1 MQVPA
6 LQLLTLQAPGGPA
19 GAIPGGFSELLAAL
33 GLGSAAATAPVAG
46 PAPAVKALPGQ
57 ARPAAAAKSPPE
69 DAAPAPGD
77 LPAAAGGSMPLMAIP
92 TAVPTAGPDATTPPT
107 TAVAAPAPAG
117 KAAASLPS
125 PGTPVAR
132 VPAPQAQVTAAAPL
146 AEAGE
151 AVAEGGA
158 ETAGALA
165 ASDALAV
172 ADIEPAPKRE
182 AAMAAPVETGI
193 ASAGT
198 AAPQPATGQPPV
210 AGGQARRSRPV
221 DRMAVEGSLD
231 IRPAQA
237 GGAAAAPPKVERTLA
252 AKTPAM
258 AAAEAPDMPADSLAP
273 VPAVGRA
280 ADAALP
286 APAADQAPAAAHP
299 ADTPAP
305 AAMPSPASY
314 VVTPP
319 AAQVAVHLS
328 RQLSGGETLVVS
340 LSPEELGEV
349 EIEIE
354 LDDKGHARAH
364 IAAELPSTL
373 ELIQRDA
380 SVLEQ
385 ALESAGLEL
394 APEALTFDLRREG
407 QASQQRRDTP
417 RGSWTATGR
426 SADPEPIPLPTA
438 RASRLL
444 DLRV

>member
-6 LQLLTLQAPGGPA
+6 LQLPTLRAPGQAPGGSA
-19 GAIPGGFSELLAAL
+19 AAIPGGFSELLAAL
-33 GLGSAAATAPVAG
+33 GLGSAAVTVPVAG
-46 PAPAVKALPGQ
+46 PAPAAKASPGQ

-69 DAAPAPGD
+69 DDAPAPGD
-77 LPAAAGGSMPLMAIP
+77 LPAAAGSCMSPVAIP
-92 TAVPTAGPDATTPPT
+92 AAVPMAGTDATASPV
-107 TAVAAPAPAG
+107 TAATAPAPAG
-117 KAAASLPS
+117 KVEASLSS
-125 PGTPVAR
+125 PGTPVAQ
-132 VPAPQAQVTAAAPL
+132 VPTPRAQVTAAAPL

-151 AVAEGGA
+151 AAAEGDA
-158 ETAGALA
+158 KAAGA
-165 ASDALAV
+165 SAV
-172 ADIEPAPKRE
+172 VGVEPAPRRE
-182 AAMAAPVETGI
+182 AAMAASVGTGI
-193 ASAGT
+193 ALAG
-198 AAPQPATGQPPV
+198 AVASQPETGQQPV

-221 DRMAVEGSLD
+221 DRMAAAGGSE
-231 IRPAQA
+231 IRPAEA
-237 GGAAAAPPKVERTLA
+237 GGAAADPPEIERILA
-252 AKTPAM
+252 AKGLAM
-258 AAAEAPDMPADSLAP
+258 AASEAPDMPADSSAP

-286 APAADQAPAAAHP
+286 TPATDQLQAAAHP
-299 ADTPAP
+299 ADAPPP
-305 AAMPSPASY
+305 AAMPSPATG

-426 SADPEPIPLPTA
+426 SADLEPMPLPTA

-444 DLRV
+444 DLQV